1 MNNIKFGKGNKTMV
15 ILPGLTMIP
24 ISNNPDPVIDA
35 YQLFME
41 DFTVYLFDIRDD
53 IPSIYSI
60 EDMANDLIIKFNELN
75 LKDLYLFGVSLGG
88 MISQYIALKYPKLIK
103 KMLLVS
109 NASKI
114 DNDTQ
119 FWKILNEENN
129 LEELL
134 QEFYKAVYSDDF
146 YESIKDGIKD
156 YSKNITDKQLINFR
170 KCVKAIE
177 EFDLS
182 NKIHEIEVPTLI
194 VASKLDR
201 IFDYHNSIDM
211 HEKINNSELYLYDAY
226 SHAVYDE
233 AQEFKIQ
240 MLEYFNN

>member
-156 YSKNITDKQLINFR
+156 YSKNIIYKQLINFR